1 MGAGHSSGFC
11 LFLFVCCFD
20 RNRLPL
26 RPCTRAGGE
35 VWWCAT
41 ATHGG
46 AAAGSRQS
54 AGSGDVTPDFPA
66 GWRAQGH
73 PGDTF
78 HAGARPLSEPESRL
92 LARLVRRLRPSAT
105 IWYHQ
110 ALALVDL
117 GTVADRALVRRYAAV
132 GGLPA
137 RRLGFLPGVAT
148 RWQDRLVRGGSAL
161 VVKRRSGRLGARGAA
176 RQARAV
182 SAVARY
188 LVAVRSM

>member
-1 MGAGHSSGFC
+1 MAVTARLRRRPPSLAGAELWVVPTINPDG
-11 LFLFVCCFD
+11 V
-20 RNRLPL
+20 
-26 RPCTRAGGE
+26 
-35 VWWCAT
+35 
-41 ATHGG
+41 
-46 AAAGSRQS
+46 AAGSRQN
-54 AGSGDVTPDFPA
+54 ARGVDLNRNFPA
-66 GWRAQGH
+66 GWRAQGR

-78 HAGARPLSEPESRL
+78 HAGVRPLSEPESRL

-117 GTVADRALVRRYAAV
+117 GTVADRTLVRRYAAV

-148 RWQDRLVRGGSAL
+148 RWQNRLVPGGSAF
-161 VVKRRSGRLGARGAA
+161 VVELGSGRLGARGAA